1 LLNQVVTQFKGNKLW
16 DISQTKIFI
25 SFGEYEGTRFIPS
38 MQKIQTSLE
47 NANYQ
52 NMELSGQ
59 VFDGE
64 SHLSVWPGNI
74 SKTFTTLYGKK

>member
-1 LLNQVVTQFKGNKLW
+1 
-16 DISQTKIFI
+16 
-25 SFGEYEGTRFIPS
+25 